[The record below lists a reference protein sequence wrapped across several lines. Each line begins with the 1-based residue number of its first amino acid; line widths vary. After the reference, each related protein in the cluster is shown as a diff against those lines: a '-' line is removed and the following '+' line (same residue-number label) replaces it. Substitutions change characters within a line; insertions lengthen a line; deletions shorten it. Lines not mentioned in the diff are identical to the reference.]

1 MANIPLEE
9 VVRFE
14 DGKLAARNAWVSI
27 RLWCEENPIAEG
39 ELVRQASAELKH
51 ALDLLDAVKIE
62 PTDEDNEYP

>member
-39 ELVRQASAELKH
+39 ELVR
-51 ALDLLDAVKIE
+51 
-62 PTDEDNEYP
+62 